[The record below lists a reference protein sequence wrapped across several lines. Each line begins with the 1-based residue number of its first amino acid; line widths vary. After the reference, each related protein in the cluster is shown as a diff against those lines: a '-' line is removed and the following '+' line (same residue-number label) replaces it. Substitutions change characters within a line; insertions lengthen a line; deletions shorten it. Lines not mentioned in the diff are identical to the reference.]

1 MVPPRTRYF
10 ADASAL
16 VKRYRTEAGS
26 QRVSELME
34 HAEEV
39 LIARLSIVEVSSA
52 LVRRARS
59 MQIPSQEV
67 FATLTNFDDD
77 VTASLSIIELD
88 EAVMDY
94 AVQLARV
101 HGLRGADAVQLSC
114 ALLVKR
120 DRAEIPLI
128 LMSSDIEL
136 NAAAESEG
144 LTVVNPTEARS

>member
-1 MVPPRTRYF
+1 
-10 ADASAL
+10 
-16 VKRYRTEAGS
+16 
-26 QRVSELME
+26 ME